1 MTRVELQKRAE
12 IYYGLKLNNT
22 DLTRRIQILKGTGNV
37 TVNRH
42 KEYMLTETGHDLLKK
57 MRLKL
62 DKRKYVEES
71 NEQIPDRNNKKEVSK
86 SRYQVRRKKRI
97 LMKYK

>member
-1 MTRVELQKRAE
+1 
-12 IYYGLKLNNT
+12 
-22 DLTRRIQILKGTGNV
+22 
-37 TVNRH
+37 
-42 KEYMLTETGHDLLKK
+42 

-71 NEQIPDRNNKKEVSK
+71 NEQIPEQKQQERSSK